1 MSPRGETKGE
11 CPLTKSAESSES
23 NLQRRRRSAQTK
35 DAAGYA
41 ERRHRII
48 ASAAAAFSE
57 VGYDATTFADIARRA
72 GADRAS
78 VYYYA
83 SSKEELFQLVCSG
96 MLESNLEAAENIAA
110 RDITADKKLS
120 LILHQH
126 MATHAAGFPQ
136 WTVLVQ
142 EMRRITDA
150 DTTWSKDAVT
160 NMRRYESVVREIV
173 ETGMQDGTLR
183 SDLPADLVVHSLFG
197 MLNWTHRWYKPD
209 GRYNAEQIADAFAGV
224 ALGGL
229 MVSRDSPSD
238 GTS

>member
-1 MSPRGETKGE
+1 MVKNADP
-11 CPLTKSAESSES
+11 AES
-23 NLQRRRRSAQTK
+23 NLQKRRKSAQSK
-35 DAAGYA
+35 DSTAYAA
-41 ERRHRII
+41 RRDRII

-96 MLESNLEAAENIAA
+96 MLEQNLAAAEEIAE
-110 RDITADKKLS
+110 RDLTPAEKLS

-126 MATHAAGFPQ
+126 MATHEEGFPQ

-150 DTTWSKDAVT
+150 DTTWSRDAIVK
-160 NMRRYESVVREIV
+160 MRRYEAVVRSIIEA
-173 ETGMQDGTLR
+173 GMSEGSIRD
-183 SDLPADLVVHSLFG
+183 DLPADLVMHSLFG
-197 MLNWTHRWYKPD
+197 MVNWTHRWYRPG
-209 GRYNAEQIADAFAGV
+209 GRYDASQIADVFAAV
-224 ALGGL
+224 AIEGIA
-229 MVSRDSPSD
+229 RSD
-238 GTS
+238 QA